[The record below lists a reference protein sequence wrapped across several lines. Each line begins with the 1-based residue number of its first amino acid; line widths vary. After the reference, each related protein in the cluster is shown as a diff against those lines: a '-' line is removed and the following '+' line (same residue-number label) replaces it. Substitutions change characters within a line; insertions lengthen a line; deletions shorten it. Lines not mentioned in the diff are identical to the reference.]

1 MKRVLSIF
9 AVLLV
14 FVFIISITACGTSNE
29 PVQPTQSDTD
39 EAGAT
44 TDDTGTESLQPTTV
58 SATEGSQNYYLVGIS
73 QLIQH
78 EALDGA
84 TEGFKDALTEELGD
98 QVSFDYQN
106 AQGDP
111 NTAASIANGF
121 VASKVDLI
129 LANATTSLQAA
140 ATATA
145 DIPILGTSITE
156 YGVALGIDDF
166 QGLVGGNVS
175 GTSDLAPLDEQA
187 GIIKEIFPDK
197 ETVGLL
203 YCSAEANSLYQIN
216 TIQTF
221 LEEFGYRV
229 EVYPF
234 TDSNDLAAITT
245 TTVSEVEVIYV
256 PTDNTV
262 ASNIGLID
270 NICRPAKIPVVTG
283 EKGTCAV
290 SGVATLS
297 IDYYDLGYAT
307 GQMAVKILTGQAD
320 ISEMPVEYAPNFTK
334 MYNPEICADLGITV
348 SDDYVPIE

>member
-9 AVLLV
+9 AVLLAL
-14 FVFIISITACGTSNE
+14 VFIVSITACGTSDE
-29 PVQPTQSDTD
+29 PVQTTKSD
-39 EAGAT
+39 
-44 TDDTGTESLQPTTV
+44 TDDTGTESPPSTTL
-58 SATEGSQNYYLVGIS
+58 SATEGSQDYYLVGIS

-78 EALDGA
+78 EALDAA
-84 TEGFKDALTEELGD
+84 TEGFKDALTEELGN
-98 QVSFDYQN
+98 QVQFDYQN

-111 NTAASIANGF
+111 NTSASIANGF

-129 LANATTSLQAA
+129 MANATPALQAA

-145 DIPILGTSITE
+145 DIPVLGTSITE
-156 YGVALGIDDF
+156 YGVALGIEDF

-187 GIIKEIFPDK
+187 AIIKDIFPDK
-197 ETVGLL
+197 ESVGLL
-203 YCSAEANSLYQIN
+203 YCTAEANSLYQIN
-216 TIQTF
+216 TIKTY
-221 LEEFGYRV
+221 LEGFGYRV

-234 TDSNDLAAITT
+234 NDSNDLAAITT
-245 TTVSEVEVIYV
+245 SAVSEVEVIYV

-270 NICRPAKIPVVTG
+270 NICRPAEIPVVTG

-290 SGVATLS
+290 CGVATLS

-307 GQMAVKILTGQAD
+307 GQMAYKVLTGQAD
-320 ISEMPVEYAPNFTK
+320 ISEMPIEYAPNFTK
-334 MYNPEICADLGITV
+334 MYNPEICTELGITV
-348 SDDYVPIE
+348 SDKYEPIE